1 MADITMPKM
10 GFDMTEGTI
19 VRWLKQVGDEIKKGE
34 PIAEIETDKVTIEI
48 EAFDSGTLSKI
59 VADEG
64 AVVPV
69 GDVIAVLGGDGAGA
83 AAAPAADS
91 SAQGDQAATA
101 ERPQG
106 QPAATQDA
114 GEGGEAVSA
123 PARTT
128 SERSGGGAAA
138 TGAATQPSGDAGQAA
153 TATTE
158 RPAEGYGRDVTAQEE
173 VTGQPAPETQP
184 SGVQGNGARVPAS
197 PVAKRIA
204 RENNV
209 DISQVSG
216 SGPGGRIVREDVEAF
231 LKGGKQAAAAAP
243 QPAATAQPAQ
253 PAAQPAPAAQPS
265 RAVAEAPAEAPAPA
279 GAPTPGTRRETMSR
293 LRQTIARRMAQSK
306 GPVPH
311 FYVTSEIDMSAASE
325 LRQQLNA
332 TGDVKITVNDLIV
345 KAAALA
351 IKKFPVLNAS
361 FAEDAL
367 EYHDYIHV
375 SIAVSTENGL
385 LAPAVTDVDK
395 KSLGTISAEAKEL
408 IGRTRA
414 GKATLEELQR
424 GTFTVSNLG
433 MYPVDS
439 FVAIINPP
447 QAAIVAVGA
456 STEQPV
462 VRNGQIVI
470 GQIMKATIS
479 VDHRVSDGA
488 VAAEY
493 MQELKRLL
501 ENPMLILL

>member
-19 VRWLKQVGDEIKKGE
+19 VRWLKQVGDDIKKGE

-48 EAFDSGTLSKI
+48 EAFDSGKLSKI

-69 GDVIAVLGGDGAGA
+69 GDVIAVLGGDVEA
-83 AAAPAADS
+83 AAAPAGGGDTAAAGS
-91 SAQGDQAATA
+91 SSQAAHA
-101 ERPQG
+101 ETKEG
-106 QPAATQDA
+106 QPAKSQDA
-114 GEGGEAVSA
+114 GEGGEAASDQA
-123 PARTT
+123 KTT
-128 SERSGGGAAA
+128 QSSPSGGGA
-138 TGAATQPSGDAGQAA
+138 TAGE
-153 TATTE
+153 TTE
-158 RPAEGYGRDVTAQEE
+158 RPREGYGTDVTTEEE
-173 VTGQPAPETQP
+173 VTGKPAPEAGQP
-184 SGVQGNGARVPAS
+184 SAPQGNGAHIPAS

-204 RENNV
+204 RENNI
-209 DISQVSG
+209 DIAQVTG
-216 SGPGGRIVREDVEAF
+216 SGPGGRIVRDDVEAF
-231 LKGGKQAAAAAP
+231 LKSDRQTAAAP
-243 QPAATAQPAQ
+243 APAQQAQ
-253 PAAQPAPAAQPS
+253 PAAPKAAPAAQP
-265 RAVAEAPAEAPAPA
+265 RTTEAAPEAAPAPA
-279 GAPTPGTRRETMSR
+279 AAPQAGARREPMSR

-325 LRQQLNA
+325 LRAQLNA

-345 KAAALA
+345 KAAAIAL
-351 IKKFPVLNAS
+351 KKFPVLNAS
-361 FAEDAL
+361 FAEDSL
-367 EYHDYIHV
+367 DYHDYIHV
-375 SIAVSTENGL
+375 SIAVSTDNGL

-456 STEQPV
+456 ASEQPV

-470 GQIMKATIS
+470 GQVMKATIS

>member
-1 MADITMPKM
+1 
-10 GFDMTEGTI
+10 
-19 VRWLKQVGDEIKKGE
+19 
-34 PIAEIETDKVTIEI
+34 
-48 EAFDSGTLSKI
+48 
-59 VADEG
+59 
-64 AVVPV
+64 
-69 GDVIAVLGGDGAGA
+69 
-83 AAAPAADS
+83 
-91 SAQGDQAATA
+91 
-101 ERPQG
+101 
-106 QPAATQDA
+106 
-114 GEGGEAVSA
+114 
-123 PARTT
+123 
-128 SERSGGGAAA
+128 
-138 TGAATQPSGDAGQAA
+138 
-153 TATTE
+153 
-158 RPAEGYGRDVTAQEE
+158 
-173 VTGQPAPETQP
+173 
-184 SGVQGNGARVPAS
+184 
-197 PVAKRIA
+197 
-204 RENNV
+204 
-209 DISQVSG
+209 
-216 SGPGGRIVREDVEAF
+216 
-231 LKGGKQAAAAAP
+231 
-243 QPAATAQPAQ
+243 
-253 PAAQPAPAAQPS
+253 
-265 RAVAEAPAEAPAPA
+265 
-279 GAPTPGTRRETMSR
+279 
-293 LRQTIARRMAQSK
+293 
-306 GPVPH
+306 
-311 FYVTSEIDMSAASE
+311 
-325 LRQQLNA
+325 
-332 TGDVKITVNDLIV
+332 
-345 KAAALA
+345 
-351 IKKFPVLNAS
+351 VLNAS